1 MAAAILLG
9 SIVAGCTG
17 NFEEYNRNPK
27 EPTSVPT
34 SGLLNSMI
42 RTMAYH
48 EKTSGHDNG
57 QGTAQ
62 FLLTFWA
69 AYSGQVTA
77 THNWNLDTQIWA
89 YYNPPTNWRLTPS
102 TELMGAVYP
111 NLYFIEDRTNKEGVI
126 YAVALVTKV
135 HHMHIIASAQGPMP
149 YTKIENGQIE
159 AGYDTEEV
167 VWQAMFDDLDRAI
180 AILKGSGTT
189 NADLATVDDIY
200 GGNVTKW
207 LKFANTLKLRMA
219 IRVSSVAEYA
229 RQKAEEAVRDGVMTD
244 NSDSAWVEFAKYG
257 ITNQWAIGWL
267 GKNDDCEAR
276 PNACLV
282 SWMNG
287 YNDPRR
293 EKYFTNNGT
302 PNTYVGAISGPANT
316 PTKSNYTSGY
326 SHVIYSQD
334 NFAAQPV
341 MYAAEAA
348 FLRAEGAWLGWSMGN
363 TPQELYHEGI
373 KLALNEFGC
382 GNSYASYIETTTP
395 PSNHQASDGTR
406 SSTTSISVKW
416 NDSDRN
422 KQLEQILTQKWIA
435 LYLDP
440 MNGWADYRRTGYP
453 KIWAASK
460 SANDEVTTARGAR
473 RTPFSQ
479 SEYNTNNANV
489 QEAAAWVGGDS
500 MGYDLWWALKN

>member
-1 MAAAILLG
+1 MMLAG
-9 SIVAGCTG
+9 VVAGCTA
-17 NFEEYNRNPK
+17 NFEDYNRNPK
-27 EPTSVPT
+27 QPTSVPT

-42 RTMAYH
+42 RMMAYH
-48 EKTSGHDNG
+48 ENSAGHANG

-62 FLLTFWA
+62 FMLTFWA
-69 AYSGQVTA
+69 AYSGHVTA
-77 THNWNLDTQIWA
+77 THNWTFDTQIWA
-89 YYNPPTNWRLTPS
+89 YYNPPTQYRITPS

-111 NLYFIEDRTNKEGVI
+111 NLFFIEERTGKEGVI

-135 HHMHIIASAQGPMP
+135 HHMHVIASAQGPMP
-149 YTKIENGQIE
+149 YTKVENGQIE
-159 AGYDTEEV
+159 AGYDTEET
-167 VWQAMFDDLDRAI
+167 VWKAMFDDLDRAI

-189 NADLATVDDIY
+189 NADLASVDDIY
-200 GGNVTKW
+200 GGNITKW

-219 IRVSSVAEYA
+219 IRVSSVADYA
-229 RQKAEEAVRDGVMTD
+229 KTKAEEAVSDGVMTD

-302 PNTYVGAISGPANT
+302 ANTYVGAISGPANT
-316 PTKSNYTSGY
+316 PSKSNYTTGY
-326 SHVIYSQD
+326 SHVIFSQE
-334 NFAAQPV
+334 NTAAQPV

-348 FLRAEGAWLGWSMGN
+348 FLRAEGALKNWNMGG
-363 TPQELYHEGI
+363 TAKDLYHEGI
-373 KLALNEFGC
+373 RLALGEFDC
-382 GNSYASYIETTTP
+382 GASYNTYINTESAP
-395 PSNHQASDGTR
+395 ANHQASDGSR
-406 SSTTSISVKW
+406 SATSTISVKW
-416 NDSDRN
+416 NESDTN

-460 SANDEVTTARGAR
+460 SANTDVTTTRGAR

-479 SEYNTNNANV
+479 GEYDTNSANV
-489 QEAAAWVGGDS
+489 QEAASWVGGDS
-500 MGYDLWWALKN
+500 MGYDLWWATKN